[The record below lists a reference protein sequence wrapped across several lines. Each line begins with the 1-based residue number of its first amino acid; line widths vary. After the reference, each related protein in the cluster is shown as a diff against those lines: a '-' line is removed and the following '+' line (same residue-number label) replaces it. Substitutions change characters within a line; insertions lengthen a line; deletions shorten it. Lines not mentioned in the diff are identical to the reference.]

1 MKKYAYI
8 LLILASVSTMATAQ
22 IKIGNYSFKDGSEYT
37 GELKGRKPNG
47 KGKTVFKNGDIYEGQ
62 YVKGKRE
69 GDGTYTFHDG
79 EICGAVVS
87 GPAAWQRYFL
97 FYEQQSL

>member
-1 MKKYAYI
+1 MTLKQTNEYAYI

-47 KGKTVFKNGDIYEGQ
+47 KGKTVFKNGTFMKESVI
-62 YVKGKRE
+62 KGKRE
-69 GDGTYTFHDG
+69 GDGTYTFSRRK
-79 EICGAVVS
+79 ICGAVVS
-87 GPAAWQRYFL
+87 GPAA
-97 FYEQQSL
+97 

>member
-47 KGKTVFKNGDIYEGQ
+47 KERQ
-62 YVKGKRE
+62 SSRME
-69 GDGTYTFHDG
+69 TFMK
-79 EICGAVVS
+79 VS
-87 GPAAWQRYFL
+87 M
-97 FYEQQSL
+97 

>member
-62 YVKGKRE
+62 YVKAHTGRIS
-69 GDGTYTFHDG
+69 GLL
-79 EICGAVVS
+79 CGCS
-87 GPAAWQRYFL
+87 DRLCQEL
-97 FYEQQSL
+97 SLS

>member
-47 KGKTVFKNGDIYEGQ
+47 KGKTVFRMETFMRSVCKR
-62 YVKGKRE
+62 KRE

-79 EICGAVVS
+79 EKYCRGQWYRGTS
-87 GPAAWQRYFL
+87 RQWQRLHFL
-97 FYEQQSL
+97 VL

>member
-37 GELKGRKPNG
+37 GELKGRKPDG

-62 YVKGKRE
+62 MQSVSYGLHRFR
-69 GDGTYTFHDG
+69 GHNPPHDSSCCPHG
-79 EICGAVVS
+79 NG
-87 GPAAWQRYFL
+87 
-97 FYEQQSL
+97 

>member
-37 GELKGRKPNG
+37 GELRAANLTEKERQSSRM
-47 KGKTVFKNGDIYEGQ
+47 E
-62 YVKGKRE
+62 
-69 GDGTYTFHDG
+69 TFMK
-79 EICGAVVS
+79 VS
-87 GPAAWQRYFL
+87 M
-97 FYEQQSL
+97 

>member
-62 YVKGKRE
+62 YVKENAKVTEPIRFTTERNMWG
-69 GDGTYTFHDG
+69 
-79 EICGAVVS
+79 S
-87 GPAAWQRYFL
+87 GIRTSSMATVL
-97 FYEQQSL
+97 SIL

>member
-79 EICGAVVS
+79 EKYVGQ
-87 GPAAWQRYFL
+87 WYQD
-97 FYEQQSL
+97 Q